1 MKKYIFFS
9 LLLMQNTAYTL
20 TIDPAGVQVSN
31 RVVVVEATVQESPP
45 QITIHFLST
54 YYNNNPYKIYRRSLH
69 GNNWGTKI
77 VTVPAK
83 RKSWTD
89 NNVSVG
95 DVYEYQI
102 RKKTGTRDA
111 IGYIAAG
118 IRYDQSGYRG
128 RMILLIDNTI
138 TTSLSTEIEQ
148 LKTDLVGDGWFVET
162 IEAER
167 VEGWNGGQAVTVVK
181 QQIVDVY
188 NAAPT
193 NDKPKILFIL
203 GHVPVARSGLK
214 LEAADGHP
222 ENEGALASDAYYA
235 DIDGI
240 WTDIGTHTSP
250 TDQTTF
256 SDPNNINIPGD
267 YKWDQNYIP
276 SELELAFGRVDFA
289 DIVLPT
295 TSEIQLYKNYLNKL
309 HNYRHVVSG
318 YDVGRKIAIRA
329 KAYPE
334 AIDSSYRNALPIV
347 GSANIVH
354 HNNDTWKTDT
364 GHANWVNNNGPFLAY
379 FQNMWKPEINAI
391 NQLGGLNAML
401 YSSDKSYWGLWGK
414 ETVSL
419 RDGQYDEW
427 SSLGLS
433 RALLA
438 TGGLNL
444 IVLWG
449 TSPASAIFFQAGI
462 GETVGYSMKRS
473 MDHDNN
479 KFNIFEYH
487 GAASGYEDP
496 NGHYFLKHCKTRHSQ
511 FNGDPSIRFFPV
523 KPASNLVTTTNTNS
537 ISLTW
542 NSSSDTDIAGYH
554 VYRSNQKL
562 DKYTKLTTNPVTSS
576 SYTDNNPLTG
586 DNWYM
591 LRAIKLDTTGSGSFL
606 NPSQGIFAK
615 AVIGATKTVTSPS
628 NLVANINN
636 EAVDLTWNASP
647 DNEVSGYEVYHST
660 TELGE
665 YTKLTTTPVTS
676 SSYTDNNPVT
686 GDNWYMVKAIKP
698 DGSASE
704 GIFVKAIIQQATT
717 IAPPSNLVATVN
729 NIVTLTWN
737 ASPDNEVSGYEVY
750 GSNTELGEYS
760 KFTTVPVTS
769 TSYTD
774 NYPIIGDNWY
784 MVKAIKPDASASEGV
799 FVKATIQPTPPEP
812 ASNLSATI
820 NNNTVSLTW
829 NASPDNEVTGYEV
842 YHSTTELGEYTKLTT
857 TPVTSSSYT
866 DNNPVTGDNWYM
878 VKVIKL
884 DSNGNN
890 LSSDEIFVKAVIQA
904 TTITIDFENLPLGI
918 VGTEDTYNNKYDDP
932 QGFTFKDD
940 LNEILHIYGTPDN
953 YPSKVLHSNNWSR
966 QIFVTRTNGGNFD
979 LKSFQY
985 GVDIWGDTVEA
996 TVTGTLVSGGT
1007 VSQIYTVSGDTMQTL
1022 NLNWEN
1028 LSSVKIDFSTGADG
1042 NYGALDNFVLVAK

>member
-1 MKKYIFFS
+1 MKKYIFFGF
-9 LLLMQNTAYTL
+9 LLISNTAYTL
-20 TIDPAGVQVSN
+20 NIDPEGVGVKN
-31 RVVVVEATVQESPP
+31 RVAVVEATAQEYPP
-45 QITIHFLST
+45 QITINFLST
-54 YYNNNPYKIYRRSLH
+54 YYDDYSYEIYRRSLH

-77 VTVPAK
+77 VTVPANTP
-83 RKSWTD
+83 SWTD
-89 NNVSVG
+89 TNVSVG

-102 RKKTGTRDA
+102 RKKTANRDA

-128 RMILLIDNTI
+128 RMILLIDDSLI
-138 TTSLSTEIEQ
+138 TPLSTEIEQ
-148 LKTDLVGDGWFVET
+148 LKTDLVGDGWLVET
-162 IEAER
+162 IEAQR

-181 QQIVDVY
+181 QQIVNVY
-188 NAAPT
+188 NAAPS
-193 NDKPKILFIL
+193 NDKPKLLFIF
-203 GHVPVARSGLK
+203 GHVPVARSGLA

-240 WTDIGTHTSP
+240 WTDTGTHTSP
-250 TDQTTF
+250 TDPTETTF
-256 SDPNNINIPGD
+256 GDSNNSNIPGD

-329 KAYPE
+329 KGYE
-334 AIDSSYRNALPIV
+334 EGIDSSYRNALPIV

-354 HNNDTWKTDT
+354 HNNDTWLSDT
-364 GHANWVNNNGPFLAY
+364 GHANWVNNNGPFIAY
-379 FQNMWKPEINAI
+379 FQNLWKPEINAI

-427 SSLGLS
+427 SGVGLS

-449 TSPASAIFFQAGI
+449 TSPASAIFFQSGI

-487 GAASGYEDP
+487 GAARGYGDP
-496 NGHYFLKHCKTRHSQ
+496 NGHYFLKHSKTRHSH

-523 KPASNLVTTTNTNS
+523 KPVSNLVTTPNNNNVF
-537 ISLTW
+537 LTW
-542 NSSSDTDIAGYH
+542 NPSSDTQIVGYH

-562 DKYTKLTTNPVTSS
+562 GQYTKLTTAPITST

-586 DNWYM
+586 NNWYM

-615 AVIGATKTVTSPS
+615 AVIGDTPPPTTVTPPS
-628 NLVANINN
+628 NLAANINN
-636 EAVDLTWNASP
+636 NTVDLTWDASP
-647 DNEVSGYEVYHST
+647 DNNIIGYDVYHST
-660 TELGE
+660 TELGQ
-665 YTKLTTTPVTS
+665 YTKLTTVIT
-676 SSYTDNNPVT
+676 SYTHNNPVT
-686 GDNWYMVKAIKP
+686 GDNWYMVKA
-698 DGSASE
+698 
-704 GIFVKAIIQQATT
+704 TT
-717 IAPPSNLVATVN
+717 Q
-729 NIVTLTWN
+729 
-737 ASPDNEVSGYEVY
+737 
-750 GSNTELGEYS
+750 
-760 KFTTVPVTS
+760 
-769 TSYTD
+769 
-774 NYPIIGDNWY
+774 
-784 MVKAIKPDASASEGV
+784 DASSQGI
-799 FVKATIQPTPPEP
+799 FVKATIQAPP
-812 ASNLSATI
+812 
-820 NNNTVSLTW
+820 
-829 NASPDNEVTGYEV
+829 
-842 YHSTTELGEYTKLTT
+842 
-857 TPVTSSSYT
+857 SS
-866 DNNPVTGDNWYM
+866 
-878 VKVIKL
+878 
-884 DSNGNN
+884 
-890 LSSDEIFVKAVIQA
+890 
-904 TTITIDFENLPLGI
+904 TITIDFENLALGNI
-918 VGTEDTYNNKYDDP
+918 STNKYDDP
-932 QGFTFKDD
+932 KGFTFQDD
-940 LNEILHIYGTPDN
+940 LNAIMKIFGTADY
-953 YPSKVLHSNNWSR
+953 YPSKVLHPSEWFR

-979 LKSFQY
+979 LESFQY

-1007 VSQIYTVSGDTMQTL
+1007 VSQTYTISGDTMQTL

-1028 LSSVKIDFSTGADG
+1028 LSSVKIDFATGVNG

>member
-1 MKKYIFFS
+1 MKKYIFFGF
-9 LLLMQNTAYTL
+9 LLISNTAYTL
-20 TIDPAGVQVSN
+20 NIDPEGVGVKN
-31 RVVVVEATVQESPP
+31 RVAVVEATAQEYPP
-45 QITIHFLST
+45 QITINFLST
-54 YYNNNPYKIYRRSLH
+54 YYDDYSYEIYRRSLH

-77 VTVPAK
+77 VTVPANTP
-83 RKSWTD
+83 SWTD
-89 NNVSVG
+89 TNVSVG

-102 RKKTGTRDA
+102 RKKTANRDA

-181 QQIVDVY
+181 QQIVNVY
-188 NAAPT
+188 NAAPS
-193 NDKPKILFIL
+193 NDKPKLLFIF
-203 GHVPVARSGLK
+203 GHVPVARSGLA

-240 WTDIGTHTSP
+240 WTDTGTHTSP
-250 TDQTTF
+250 TDPTETTF
-256 SDPNNINIPGD
+256 GDSNNSNIPGD

-329 KAYPE
+329 KGYE
-334 AIDSSYRNALPIV
+334 EGIDSSYRNALPIV

-354 HNNDTWKTDT
+354 HNNDTWLSDT
-364 GHANWVNNNGPFLAY
+364 GHANWVNNNGPFIAY
-379 FQNMWKPEINAI
+379 FQNLWKPEINAI

-427 SSLGLS
+427 SGVGLS

-449 TSPASAIFFQAGI
+449 TSPASAIFFQSGI

-487 GAASGYEDP
+487 GAARGYGDP
-496 NGHYFLKHCKTRHSQ
+496 NGHYFLKHSKTRHSH

-523 KPASNLVTTTNTNS
+523 KPVSNLVTTPNNNNVF
-537 ISLTW
+537 LTW
-542 NSSSDTDIAGYH
+542 NPSSDTQIVGYH

-562 DKYTKLTTNPVTSS
+562 GQYTKLTTAPITST

-586 DNWYM
+586 NNWYM

-615 AVIGATKTVTSPS
+615 AVIGDTPPPTTVTPPS
-628 NLVANINN
+628 NLAANINN
-636 EAVDLTWNASP
+636 NTVDLTWDASP
-647 DNEVSGYEVYHST
+647 DNNIIGYDVYHST
-660 TELGE
+660 TELGQ
-665 YTKLTTTPVTS
+665 YTKLTTVIT
-676 SSYTDNNPVT
+676 SYTHNNPVT
-686 GDNWYMVKAIKP
+686 GDNWYMVKA
-698 DGSASE
+698 
-704 GIFVKAIIQQATT
+704 TT
-717 IAPPSNLVATVN
+717 Q
-729 NIVTLTWN
+729 
-737 ASPDNEVSGYEVY
+737 
-750 GSNTELGEYS
+750 
-760 KFTTVPVTS
+760 
-769 TSYTD
+769 
-774 NYPIIGDNWY
+774 
-784 MVKAIKPDASASEGV
+784 DASSQGI
-799 FVKATIQPTPPEP
+799 FVKATIQAPP
-812 ASNLSATI
+812 
-820 NNNTVSLTW
+820 
-829 NASPDNEVTGYEV
+829 
-842 YHSTTELGEYTKLTT
+842 
-857 TPVTSSSYT
+857 SS
-866 DNNPVTGDNWYM
+866 
-878 VKVIKL
+878 
-884 DSNGNN
+884 
-890 LSSDEIFVKAVIQA
+890 
-904 TTITIDFENLPLGI
+904 TITIDFENLALGNI
-918 VGTEDTYNNKYDDP
+918 STNKYDDP
-932 QGFTFKDD
+932 KGFTFQDD
-940 LNEILHIYGTPDN
+940 LNAIMKIFGTADY
-953 YPSKVLHSNNWSR
+953 YPSKVLHPSEWFR

-979 LKSFQY
+979 LESFQY

-1007 VSQIYTVSGDTMQTL
+1007 VSQTYTISGDTMQTL

-1028 LSSVKIDFSTGADG
+1028 LSSVKIDFATGVNG